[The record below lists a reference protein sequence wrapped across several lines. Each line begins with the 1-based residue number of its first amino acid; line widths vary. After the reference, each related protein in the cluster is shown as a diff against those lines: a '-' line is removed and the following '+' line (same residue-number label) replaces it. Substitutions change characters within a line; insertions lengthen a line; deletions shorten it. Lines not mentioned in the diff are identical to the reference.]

1 MLQLPRWRV
10 ILVIIVTVLGFTF
23 ALPNLLPPSARAHLP
38 PFLKPMNLG
47 LDLQG
52 GSHLLLEV
60 DTNAMKRQQ
69 LDNLAEQMAS
79 TLRDANPRILY
90 TGRGV
95 VGDAARVTL
104 VDPSQMQAALRALR
118 VVTQNTTGTAETITL
133 APGATPGLIEA
144 RMTDAGLRQLSRQAA
159 EQSIEVIRRRIDP
172 NGTSEVSIVRQG
184 DQRIVVQAPGV
195 SDPEMLKQRIGQTAL
210 MTFNLVREN
219 DSPNGPLAPGA
230 AVAHPYPGVGNETVV
245 VQRRPEFTGEHL
257 RSAHPSTDPQTG
269 QFVLTFSLDGQG
281 TRIFCRVS
289 REHTGHRFAILL
301 DNQVLTA
308 PVINEPICG
317 GSGQISGNF
326 TAQSANDLA
335 IMLNAGALPAPLTVI
350 EQRSVGATLG
360 QAAIQAGSHATLY
373 SSIAVVIFMTLAY
386 GLFGIL
392 AILALIVNMA
402 MIIGAM
408 SVGGATLTLPGIA
421 GLVLTIGMAVDAN
434 VLIYERMREE
444 QSHGRSAAM
453 SIDAGFNRAMVTII
467 DTHLTQFLAALILF
481 NFGEGPVKGF
491 AWTLSIGCI
500 TSVITATFVTQAL
513 IAIWFR
519 FTRPKHLPI

>member
-23 ALPNLLPPSARAHLP
+23 TLPNLLPPSARQHLP
-38 PFLKPMNLG
+38 GFLKPMNLG

-60 DTNAMKRQQ
+60 DTNAMRRQQ

-79 TLRDANPRILY
+79 TLREASPHILY

-95 VGDAARVTL
+95 TGDAARVTL
-104 VDPSQMQAALRALR
+104 VDATQMPAALRALR
-118 VVTQNTTGTAETITL
+118 VISQNNTGTAETVTVAQGA
-133 APGATPGLIEA
+133 APGSIEA

-210 MTFNLVREN
+210 MTFNLVREGVN
-219 DSPNGPLAPGA
+219 PQEGLPAGA
-230 AVAHPYPGVGNETVV
+230 LVARPYPGIGNETVV

-257 RSAHPSTDPQTG
+257 RNAHPGTDAQTG
-269 QFVLTFSLDGQG
+269 QFVLDFSLDGQG

-317 GSGQISGNF
+317 GSGQISGSF
-326 TAQSANDLA
+326 DAESASNLA

-360 QAAIQAGSHATLY
+360 QEAIRDGSRATLY
-373 SSIAVVIFMTLAY
+373 SSIAVVVFMGLAY
-386 GLFGIL
+386 GLFGLL
-392 AILALIVNMA
+392 AILALIVNMT

-408 SVGGATLTLPGIA
+408 SIGGATLTLPGIA

-444 QSHGRSAAM
+444 QRNGRSAAM
-453 SIDAGFNRAMVTII
+453 AIDAGFNRAMVTII

-500 TSVITATFVTQAL
+500 TSVITATFVTQTL
-513 IAIWFR
+513 VAIWFR
-519 FTRPKHLPI
+519 ITRPKHLPI